1 MRYIKYIYDNRCRI
15 SRLRLENNNKHQI
28 MYITKES
35 REKLCIEICNF
46 RDMLMEEFDEELVHT
61 SLLWISALMYF
72 SSSNNLMNSKK
83 ESIRAIKAAYAEEL
97 ERRNKETLLKVK
109 ASIQTQKELI
119 DNTCE
124 VLNIADFKK
133 DISKLN

>member
-1 MRYIKYIYDNRCRI
+1 
-15 SRLRLENNNKHQI
+15 
-28 MYITKES
+28 
-35 REKLCIEICNF
+35 
-46 RDMLMEEFDEELVHT
+46 
-61 SLLWISALMYF
+61 
-72 SSSNNLMNSKK
+72 MNSKK

-97 ERRNKETLLKVK
+97 ERRNEETLLKVK